1 MNIQISVVLWLK
13 YIYEQSQNEKEQ
25 FPVLLYRA
33 RHSRKFPSPGISQ
46 IVKLT
51 QRLDLTE
58 PGKVC
63 QELHKKRK
71 THFYIWTKTI
81 CATQVY
87 LCGLRKY
94 GKISFLAASVTS
106 IYAQHAPCP
115 NAILKKSWT
124 SSAFGQPCAGLTF
137 SRFVLLGTEEA
148 GLWWRKGSWWVAIRP
163 LIRNSA
169 CVKEYAYN
177 FYFPPFKVL
186 VPIALYGFCFKI
198 QLLSFIINSLLNVRN
213 YLLLLVFMLLSTF
226 CPVTDLAEHLNMHL
240 RVLLNRHKTRSVLL
254 HYLLKYLLVSWLLP
268 EWNLFIWMFCVAY
281 GSV

>member
-1 MNIQISVVLWLK
+1 M
-13 YIYEQSQNEKEQ
+13 
-25 FPVLLYRA
+25 
-33 RHSRKFPSPGISQ
+33 
-46 IVKLT
+46 KLT

-58 PGKVC
+58 PGKVW

-115 NAILKKSWT
+115 NAILRKSWT
-124 SSAFGQPCAGLTF
+124 SSVFGQPCAGLTF
-137 SRFVLLGTEEA
+137 SSFVLLGTEEA
-148 GLWWRKGSWWVAIRP
+148 GLWWRKGSWWVTIRP

-177 FYFPPFKVL
+177 FYFPLFLSK
-186 VPIALYGFCFKI
+186 YSC
-198 QLLSFIINSLLNVRN
+198 QLLYTDSVLRFNLSL
-213 YLLLLVFMLLSTF
+213 LLSTVYLMYAIIY
-226 CPVTDLAEHLNMHL
+226 CYLSLCC
-240 RVLLNRHKTRSVLL
+240 SVLSVL
-254 HYLLKYLLVSWLLP
+254 SP
-268 EWNLFIWMFCVAY
+268 IWQSTWICT
-281 GSV
+281 